1 MEEKLTTLE
10 KYGYIYH
17 MVGMNPITRKELREK
32 IKKDSPKMSETT
44 LKKYSDAP
52 FDGAYPMFVVKDDK
66 ATLDITAF
74 RGFIE
79 ELCKYVG
86 TDAAVLF
93 TGPAPAPGGR
103 KGDNPQIAKVPNKAE
118 NPQILIERKKNT
130 ELSKQIADL
139 EKQIEELRLENQKI
153 VADSVLANMSKEVNI
168 STVRVFGKA
177 VEEDIFLH
185 NVSDV
190 LGEVRDVSK
199 VGGIR
204 QSFYVKDSDKAKELT
219 VQNARSKVAEILFRS
234 KFFEKLFRDSCAY
247 EKKVSGKVDIT
258 ASQMDANRR
267 KSIDLLLSDDKLS
280 NRAKMP
286 KEKLSWDYLKENGM
300 LDDEMME
307 YLADRIGAG
316 YGFLISGRGGSGKS
330 TLLNNMVDWIP
341 FNQSILVS
349 QESDELYSNVH
360 PQIQFE
366 HTMTVRKNDVVTDFT
381 LEDELRL
388 GLLQDID
395 NFIIGEIKG
404 GEALH
409 VFTTAMSTGAR
420 FFGTI
425 HSNDARSSVTRLAQC
440 ARYVSDYPMETLEE
454 MLTCMPFVLIH
465 MSHFSID
472 EIVEIDGWD
481 ATNKK
486 LKFAQVYR
494 KECK

>member
-1 MEEKLTTLE
+1 MQKLQYQKKTDGSLIQEPSLYKVSSIFKESELTDMFLKLKANVCDLNPALVTKCITGTE
-10 KYGYIYH
+10 QDFIMLMNRAKEFVEFNYPRACPDVKRKLLDMFQQCVFGYYVLTPLIIAKD
-17 MVGMNPITRKELREK
+17 VSD
-32 IKKDSPKMSETT
+32 IKV
-44 LKKYSDAP
+44 LG
-52 FDGAYPMFVVKDDK
+52 FDHIVVKANGERYVADISFFSEDDYK
-66 ATLDITAF
+66 SWYERIHRIHKLGRA
-74 RGFIE
+74 E
-79 ELCKYVG
+79 EFALGHC
-86 TDAAVLF
+86 TD
-93 TGPAPAPGGR
+93 R
-103 KGDNPQIAKVPNKAE
+103 KGVDAFYLRIDVQHACITSTE
-118 NPQILIERKKNT
+118 KN
-130 ELSKQIADL
+130 
-139 EKQIEELRLENQKI
+139 
-153 VADSVLANMSKEVNI
+153 NI
-168 STVRVFGKA
+168 
-177 VEEDIFLH
+177 H
-185 NVSDV
+185 
-190 LGEVRDVSK
+190 
-199 VGGIR
+199 IR
-204 QSFYVKDSDKAKELT
+204 
-219 VQNARSKVAEILFRS
+219 
-234 KFFEKLFRDSCAY
+234 
-247 EKKVSGKVDIT
+247 
-258 ASQMDANRR
+258 
-267 KSIDLLLSDDKLS
+267 
-280 NRAKMP
+280 KMP
-286 KEKLSWDYLKENGM
+286 KEKLSWEYLKENGM

>member
-1 MEEKLTTLE
+1 MMQKLQYQKKTDGSLIQEPSLYKVSSIFKENELSDMFLKLKANVCDLNPALVTKCITGTEQDFIMLMNRAKE
-10 KYGYIYH
+10 FVEFSYPRAGPDVKRKLLDMFQQCVFGYYVLTPLIIAKD
-17 MVGMNPITRKELREK
+17 VSD
-32 IKKDSPKMSETT
+32 IKV
-44 LKKYSDAP
+44 LG
-52 FDGAYPMFVVKDDK
+52 FDHIVVKANGERYVADISFFSEDDYK
-66 ATLDITAF
+66 SWYERIHRILKLGRA
-74 RGFIE
+74 E
-79 ELCKYVG
+79 EFALGHC
-86 TDAAVLF
+86 TD
-93 TGPAPAPGGR
+93 R
-103 KGDNPQIAKVPNKAE
+103 KGVDAFYLRIDVQHACITSTE
-118 NPQILIERKKNT
+118 KN
-130 ELSKQIADL
+130 
-139 EKQIEELRLENQKI
+139 
-153 VADSVLANMSKEVNI
+153 NI
-168 STVRVFGKA
+168 
-177 VEEDIFLH
+177 H
-185 NVSDV
+185 
-190 LGEVRDVSK
+190 
-199 VGGIR
+199 IR
-204 QSFYVKDSDKAKELT
+204 
-219 VQNARSKVAEILFRS
+219 
-234 KFFEKLFRDSCAY
+234 
-247 EKKVSGKVDIT
+247 
-258 ASQMDANRR
+258 
-267 KSIDLLLSDDKLS
+267 
-280 NRAKMP
+280 KMP
-286 KEKLSWDYLKENGM
+286 KEKLSWEYLKENGM